1 MMKRGLV
8 LFALLLLGV
17 LVGVAQDLSQVQRT
31 PATVFNI
38 PFAFYADKM
47 VMPAGTYAIR
57 PNFEGTEIELRNTN
71 GPKVVLVRAI
81 TTLSARPTLTTAA
94 VAFDVVGQNYYL
106 SEFYVPGMDGLAFN
120 GAPGK
125 HKHEVIV
132 PKA

>member
-17 LVGVAQDLSQVQRT
+17 LAGMAQDLSKVERV

-47 VMPAGTYAIR
+47 LMPAGTYAIR
-57 PNFEGTEIELRNTN
+57 PNFEGTEIELRNTS

-81 TTLSARPTLTTAA
+81 TTLSTRPLTTAA
-94 VAFDVVGQNYYL
+94 LAFDVAGPDHYL
-106 SEFYVPGMDGLAFN
+106 SEFYVPGVDGLAFN